1 MDQPQHTGTLAT
13 ALTNATKLLGVR
25 PALAEEQA
33 GEILKVVP
41 GEPRALLLLGRAR
54 WAQGNDAGAR
64 QVLEP
69 LVRKHPDL
77 ADAHYALGEILSARG
92 EDAAADRAYARA
104 LKASTRNPKLVEA
117 AAALCENR
125 LAVAERLLRDYLKSH
140 PTDIAAIRML
150 AETGARLGAY
160 QDAETLLRR
169 AIELSPGFT
178 AARHNLAMVLHRQ
191 QKSFDAIAEIDV
203 LLAGDKRNPGYRALR
218 AAALVR
224 IGEFEQAITAYESL
238 LKDCPALAKGWMS
251 YGHTLKTVGRQ
262 GDSVAAYRKSLGLEP
277 SLGETWWSLANL
289 KTFRFTADDT
299 ATMRKQVARR
309 DIEDEDRFHL
319 HFALGKALEDEGL
332 YEDSFAQYRLAN
344 ALRRKSV
351 KYEPEALSDHLR
363 RTRAVFTPAFFA
375 SRHGVGSPARDPIF
389 VVSMPRAGSTL
400 IEQILSSHS
409 QVEGTMEL
417 SDIASLARGL
427 DGHTLHRAQS
437 RYPELLADIEPARF
451 REIGDDYLARTRV
464 HRKLGRPFFVD
475 KMPNNFLHVGF
486 IHLILP
492 NARIIDARR
501 HPMACCLSNFKQH
514 FARGQTFSYDLA
526 DLGRYWR
533 DYASLMAHF
542 DAVLPGRVHRVF
554 YEDMVAEP
562 EREIRRLLD
571 HCGLPFEEQC
581 LRFYET
587 ERAVRTASS
596 EQVRQP
602 IFTDGVEQWHR
613 FEPWLG
619 ELRDA
624 LGPAVDAYPGV
635 AEF

>member
-1 MDQPQHTGTLAT
+1 MEPPRNTDHTGTLAM
-13 ALTNATKLLGVR
+13 ALANATKLLSLR

-69 LVRKHPDL
+69 LARAHAEL
-77 ADAHYALGEILSARG
+77 ADAHYALAEILRARG

-117 AAALCENR
+117 ATALCENR

-160 QDAETLLRR
+160 QDSETLLRR
-169 AIELSPGFT
+169 ALELSPGFI

-191 QKSFDAIAEIDV
+191 QKSPEAIEEIDI
-203 LLAGDKRNPGYRALR
+203 LLKDDPRNPGYRALR

-224 IGEFEQAITAYESL
+224 IAEFDAAIAAYESL
-238 LKDCPALAKGWMS
+238 LKDCPTLAKGWMS

-262 GDSVAAYRKSLGLEP
+262 DESVAAYRRSLGLEP
-277 SLGETWWSLANL
+277 ELGETWWSLANL
-289 KTFRFTADDT
+289 KTFRFTPDDT
-299 ATMRKQVARR
+299 EAMRKQLARG
-309 DIEDEDRFHL
+309 DISDEDRFHL
-319 HFALGKALEDEGL
+319 HFALGKALEDEGD
-332 YEDSFAQYRLAN
+332 YAHSFAQYRLAN
-344 ALRRKSV
+344 ALRRKAV

-363 RTRAVFTPAFFA
+363 RTRATFTREFVAA
-375 SRHGVGSPARDPIF
+375 RRGSGSEARDPIF

-417 SDIASLARGL
+417 SDIASLVRGL
-427 DGHTLHRAQS
+427 DGHTLRREESA
-437 RYPELLADIEPARF
+437 YPELLTNLDPARL
-451 REIGDDYLARTRV
+451 RALGEAYLARTRV

-514 FARGQTFSYDLA
+514 FARGQTFSYDLT

-533 DYASLMAHF
+533 DYAALMAHF
-542 DAVLPGRVHRVF
+542 DSVLPGRVHRVF

-562 EREIRRLLD
+562 EAQIRRLLD
-571 HCGLPFEEQC
+571 HCGLPFEAQC

-602 IFTDGVEQWHR
+602 IFTDGLGQWR
-613 FEPWLG
+613 NFEPWLG
-619 ELRDA
+619 ELKRA
-624 LGPAVDAYPGV
+624 LGDAVERYPS
-635 AEF
+635 F

>member
-1 MDQPQHTGTLAT
+1 MDQPQQTGTLST
-13 ALTNATKLLGVR
+13 ALANATKLLGVR

-69 LVRKHPDL
+69 LVRKHPGL

-117 AAALCENR
+117 AAALCDNR
-125 LAVAERLLRDYLKSH
+125 LAVAERLLRDYLKNR

-191 QKSFDAIAEIDV
+191 QKSLDAIAEIDV
-203 LLAGDKRNPGYRALR
+203 LLKSDPRNPGYRALR

-224 IGEFEQAITAYESL
+224 IGEFEQAIAAYESL
-238 LKDCPALAKGWMS
+238 LKDCPTLSKGWMS

-277 SLGETWWSLANL
+277 GLGETWWSLANL

-299 ATMRKQVARR
+299 AAMRKQIARS

-332 YEDSFAQYRLAN
+332 YEESFEQYRLAN

-363 RTRAVFTPAFFA
+363 RTRATFTPEFFA
-375 SRHGVGSPARDPIF
+375 SRRGTGSEARDPIF

-437 RYPELLADIEPARF
+437 RYPELLADIEPARL
-451 REIGDDYLARTRV
+451 REIGEDYLARTRV

-514 FARGQTFSYDLA
+514 FARGQTFSYDLG

-533 DYASLMAHF
+533 DYAGLMAHF
-542 DAVLPGRVHRVF
+542 DAVLPGRVHRVL

-562 EREIRRLLD
+562 EAQIRRLLD

-602 IFTDGVEQWHR
+602 IFTDGVEQWRR
-613 FEPWLG
+613 FEPLLG

-624 LGPAVDAYPGV
+624 LGDAVETYPGM

>member
-1 MDQPQHTGTLAT
+1 MDQAQTGTLAA
-13 ALTNATKLLGVR
+13 ALSNAANLLAVR

-33 GEILKVVP
+33 SEILKVVP

-54 WAQGNDAGAR
+54 WALGNEAGAR

-69 LVRKHPDL
+69 LARKHPDL
-77 ADAHYALGEILSARG
+77 ADAHYALGEIFSARG
-92 EDAAADRAYARA
+92 EDGAAEREYARA
-104 LKASTRNPKLVEA
+104 LKASTRNPALVEA
-117 AAALCENR
+117 ANALCENR

-169 AIELSPGFT
+169 ALELSPGFT

-191 QKSFDAIAEIDV
+191 QKSPEAIAEIDI

-224 IGEFEQAITAYESL
+224 IGEFEAAIAVYESL
-238 LKDCPALAKGWMS
+238 LKDCPTLSKGWMS

-262 GDSVAAYRKSLGLEP
+262 DDSVAAYRKSLALEP
-277 SLGETWWSLANL
+277 GLGETWWSLANL
-289 KTFRFTADDT
+289 KTFRFTADDI
-299 ATMRKQVARR
+299 AAMRKQLARS
-309 DIEDEDRFHL
+309 DISDEDRFHL
-319 HFALGKALEDEGL
+319 HFALGKALEDEEK
-332 YEDSFAQYRLAN
+332 YEESFAQYRLAN
-344 ALRRKSV
+344 TLRRKTAP
-351 KYEPEALSDHLR
+351 YEPEALSDHLA
-363 RTRAVFTPAFFA
+363 RTRTVFTPEFVAA
-375 SRHGVGSPARDPIF
+375 RNGTGSGARDPIF

-417 SDIASLARGL
+417 SDIAALVRGL
-427 DGHTLHRAQS
+427 DGHTLRRAES
-437 RYPELLADIEPARF
+437 RYPQLLADVDPARF
-451 REIGDDYLARTRV
+451 KELGEEYLARTRV

-492 NARIIDARR
+492 NARIVDARR

-514 FARGQTFSYDLA
+514 FARGQTFSYGLA

-542 DAVLPGRVHRVF
+542 DTVLPGRVHRVF
-554 YEDMVAEP
+554 YEDMVADP
-562 EREIRRLLD
+562 ENQIRRLLD
-571 HCGLPFEEQC
+571 HCGLLFEEQC
-581 LRFYET
+581 LRFHET

-596 EQVRQP
+596 EQVRRP
-602 IFTDGVEQWHR
+602 IFTDGVEQWR
-613 FEPWLG
+613 KFEPWLS

-624 LGPAVDAYPGV
+624 LGDAVEAYPGV
-635 AEF
+635 PEF